1 MPSGATESIDLVS
14 DNNRSIEHSSHYP
27 ELWMDRLASMATFVK
42 AVDLGSFA
50 AAASALAMSPQMVA
64 KHVGYLEARLGTR
77 LLNRTTRRQSLTEI
91 GKTYYER
98 CKLVLAEAEWA
109 DAASDNATG
118 TPRGRLRVNAPV
130 SFGSHTLMPVVT
142 RYLRQYPDVEIEL
155 ILTDRYVDLIEE
167 GFEAVFRIGRLA
179 DSSLTARA
187 LRPFRL
193 VACASPTYL
202 HERGFPREPTDLKSH
217 ECLAYAGT
225 RATDWRFVSDG
236 RKIDVRVRSQ
246 LQVNNATALL
256 SGALEGFGIAFIAE
270 DLARSSI
277 ASGKLVRILPDFET
291 PSRPMH
297 LLYHADRRQTTK
309 LRTFVQAVTHE
320 LGPEPSPNSP

>member
-1 MPSGATESIDLVS
+1 
-14 DNNRSIEHSSHYP
+14 
-27 ELWMDRLASMATFVK
+27 MDRLASMTTFVK

-50 AAASALAMSPQMVA
+50 AAASALTMSPQMVA
-64 KHVGYLEARLGTR
+64 KHVSYLEARLGAR

-109 DAASDNATG
+109 DAAGDNATG

-130 SFGSHTLMPVVT
+130 SFGTHTLMPLVT
-142 RYLRQYPDVEIEL
+142 RYLRQYPEVEMEL
-155 ILTDRYVDLIEE
+155 ILTDRYVDLVEE

-187 LRPFRL
+187 LRPFRV
-193 VACASPTYL
+193 VACASPAYL
-202 HERGFPREPTDLKSH
+202 NQRGSPRDPTDLKAH
-217 ECLAYAGT
+217 ECLGYADT
-225 RATDWRFVSDG
+225 WASSVDWRFLRDG

-246 LQVNNATALL
+246 LQVNNAAALL

-270 DLARSSI
+270 DLARASI
-277 ASGKLVRILPDFET
+277 ASGELVRILPDFDT

-297 LLYHADRRQTTK
+297 LLFHADRRQTTK
-309 LRTFVQAVTHE
+309 LRSFVDVVMRE
-320 LGPEPSPNSP
+320 LGSENIAKAP

>member
-1 MPSGATESIDLVS
+1 
-14 DNNRSIEHSSHYP
+14 
-27 ELWMDRLASMATFVK
+27 MDRLASMTTFVK

-50 AAASALAMSPQMVA
+50 AAASALTMSPQMVA
-64 KHVGYLEARLGTR
+64 KHVSYLEARLGAR

-109 DAASDNATG
+109 DAAGDNATG

-130 SFGSHTLMPVVT
+130 SFGTHTLMPLVT
-142 RYLRQYPDVEIEL
+142 RYLRQYPEVEMEL
-155 ILTDRYVDLIEE
+155 ILTDRYVDLVEE

-193 VACASPTYL
+193 VACASPAYL
-202 HERGFPREPTDLKSH
+202 NQRGIPRDPTDLKAH
-217 ECLAYAGT
+217 ECLGYAST
-225 RATDWRFVSDG
+225 WASSVDWRFLRDG

-246 LQVNNATALL
+246 LQVNNAAALL

-270 DLARSSI
+270 DLARASI
-277 ASGKLVRILPDFET
+277 ASGELVRILPDFDT

-297 LLYHADRRQTTK
+297 LLFHADRRQTTK
-309 LRTFVQAVTHE
+309 LRSFVDVVMRE
-320 LGPEPSPNSP
+320 LGSENIAKAP